1 MEILDSNPFAVD
13 GLTLYNLSVIIVDNV
28 VESWEAGL
36 PVVSKS
42 NKYINP
48 PAINEEWWAALLA
61 EEEKHGKSPQREP
74 VQNSPES
81 TNGKSDEESI
91 PPSNMIDIDWEFAQ
105 QLYNDDNSIDME
117 VTGFNRGGL
126 LVGVGGLHGFVPIS
140 HLVDLTGDIDDPER
154 EVLLGNYLGR
164 HICLK
169 VIECDEERG
178 RVVFSERAA
187 QAGAGRRNELFDGLR
202 NGDQITGIVT
212 NITDFG
218 IFLDLGGVEGLIHVS
233 ELSWGRVRHPNDV
246 ATIGE
251 KLNAYVI
258 SIDRAR
264 CRIALSLKR
273 LHPNPWETAE
283 ERYRMGQIVDVV
295 VTSVVPFGA
304 FARLETG
311 LDGLI
316 HKSEFGKAN
325 ENKSPS
331 ELLKEGQHIRVRIL
345 NVDPSKQRLGLS
357 LNLTEE

>member
-1 MEILDSNPFAVD
+1 MKLNH
-13 GLTLYNLSVIIVDNV
+13 
-28 VESWEAGL
+28 WEAGL
-36 PVVSKS
+36 PVVIKSKQ
-42 NKYINP
+42 INP

-61 EEEKHGKSPQREP
+61 EEEKHSKSPQREHA
-74 VQNSPES
+74 QNPLESP
-81 TNGKSDEESI
+81 NGTPEDESI
-91 PPSNMIDIDWEFAQ
+91 PSSNMIDIDWDFAQ
-105 QLYNDDNSIDME
+105 QLYNDDSSIDME

-126 LVGVGGLHGFVPIS
+126 LVTVDGLHGFVPIS

-154 EVLLGNYLGR
+154 DVLLGNYLGR
-164 HICLK
+164 QICL

-187 QAGAGRRNELFDGLR
+187 QASAGRRNELFEELS
-202 NGDQITGIVT
+202 NGDHITGEVT

-258 SIDRAR
+258 SVDRAR

-273 LHPNPWETAE
+273 LNPNPWETAV

-304 FARLETG
+304 FARLEAG

-325 ENKSPS
+325 ENKSPA
-331 ELLKEGQHIRVRIL
+331 ELLKEGQHIRVR
-345 NVDPSKQRLGLS
+345 S
-357 LNLTEE
+357 